1 MMILLV
7 PPMFFGA
14 LWMMG
19 TMIEGIAD
27 HGVELDQCHKRAESP
42 YEYHQCQWR
51 GIEEGRAMNDSKLA
65 SDNAA
70 LRMALIVMLAATEN
84 YPELADAREVAET
97 ALGDKPV
104 NWNWGAVEWCL
115 KYRGSG

>member
-1 MMILLV
+1 
-7 PPMFFGA
+7 
-14 LWMMG
+14 
-19 TMIEGIAD
+19 
-27 HGVELDQCHKRAESP
+27 
-42 YEYHQCQWR
+42 
-51 GIEEGRAMNDSKLA
+51 MNDSKLA

-104 NWNWGAVEWCL
+104 NWN
-115 KYRGSG
+115 